1 MVEGFKKKLYTKNK
15 AKINLLSLM
24 QKKSRNKVYKGKA
37 SSHCLYNEANN
48 ELKRQMIKINQ
59 ERLAREFIRD
69 C

>member
-1 MVEGFKKKLYTKNK
+1 MVEGFIKKLNTRNK

-24 QKKSRNKVYKGKA
+24 QKNRYKVYKGKA
-37 SSHCLYNEANN
+37 SSHSLYNEANN